1 MWKGAV
7 SFGLV
12 TVPVRMYSATESHDL
27 QFRQVRASDG
37 SRIRYRRVAE
47 ADGEEVPYDQIA
59 KGYETPDGRMVV
71 LSEEDLESLPNKS
84 SKEIEVDK
92 FVPAEQIDP
101 ILFDKAY
108 YLEPDKA
115 SAKSYSL
122 LRETLRDSD
131 RMAVVTISVRSRMT
145 MAILRVRDDVIV
157 LQTLL
162 WPDEIRKPEF
172 DTLSDVP
179 EPSEREV
186 KMAHLLV
193 ESLSEDFDPRRV
205 RGRLRRGRRGHG
217 AGQDRGRCGRDAV
230 GAGGVSRPGR
240 RPAGGA
246 AAVRRPGQGRAGGGG
261 RRQGVVFGRGVRRD
275 GVWRGG
281 VWRGRGGRGED
292 RGGAEHEGRR
302 EEVGRQEGHGREGG
316 GQEDAGQEGRLRC
329 RRATRSTRWP
339 GASSGGSGA
348 CR

>member
-193 ESLSEDFDPRRV
+193 ESLSEDFDP
-205 RGRLRRGRRGHG
+205 GEYEDDYAG
-217 AGQDRGRCGRDAV
+217 AVEAMVQAKI
-230 GAGGVSRPGR
+230 
-240 RPAGGA
+240 AGGA
-246 AAVRRPGQGRAGGGG
+246 VEMPSAPEESPGQVVDLLAALQQSVDRAKAARAAAGGGKASSSA
-261 RRQGVVFGRGVRRD
+261 
-275 GVWRGG
+275 
-281 VWRGRGGRGED
+281 GESGATESGAAESGAD
-292 RGGAEHEGRR
+292 EAAEAKTEAAPSTKGGAKKSAAKKATAAKGAAKKTPAKK
-302 EEVGRQEGHGREGG
+302 
-316 GQEDAGQEGRLRC
+316 AG
-329 RRATRSTRWP
+329 
-339 GASSGGSGA
+339 
-348 CR
+348 

>member
-115 SAKSYSL
+115 AAKSYSL

-131 RMAVVTISVRSRMT
+131 RMAVVTVSVRSRMT
-145 MAILRVRDDVIV
+145 MAVLRVRDDVIV

-162 WPDEIRKPEF
+162 WPDEIRRPEF
-172 DTLSDVP
+172 DSLADVP
-179 EPSEREV
+179 EPSDKEV

-193 ESLSEDFDPRRV
+193 ESLSEDFDPDEYEDDYA
-205 RGRLRRGRRGHG
+205 G
-217 AGQDRGRCGRDAV
+217 AVEALVQAKI
-230 GAGGVSRPGR
+230 AGGKVAEPAAAEESPGQVVDLLAALQQSVDR
-240 RPAGGA
+240 AKAARAAAAGGSAGGTAGGSAGGDAGA
-246 AAVRRPGQGRAGGGG
+246 AAGDEAPATEGPATQGPAKKASAKKQETKKAPAAKAAAKKAPVKKAG
-261 RRQGVVFGRGVRRD
+261 
-275 GVWRGG
+275 
-281 VWRGRGGRGED
+281 
-292 RGGAEHEGRR
+292 
-302 EEVGRQEGHGREGG
+302 
-316 GQEDAGQEGRLRC
+316 
-329 RRATRSTRWP
+329 
-339 GASSGGSGA
+339 
-348 CR
+348 

>member
-71 LSEEDLESLPNKS
+71 LSEEDLASLPNKS

-115 SAKSYSL
+115 SAKSYAL

-145 MAILRVRDDVIV
+145 MAVLRVHDDVIV

-172 DTLSDVP
+172 DTLTDVP
-179 EPSEREV
+179 EPSDREV

-193 ESLSEDFDPRRV
+193 ESLSEDFDP
-205 RGRLRRGRRGHG
+205 GEYEDDYAG
-217 AGQDRGRCGRDAV
+217 AVEALVQAKI
-230 GAGGVSRPGR
+230 AGGSVQAPTAAEESPGQVVDLLAALR
-240 RPAGGA
+240 QSVDRAKAARAAAGGA
-246 AAVRRPGQGRAGGGG
+246 GSAKAEAGDSGEGASPAAEA
-261 RRQGVVFGRGVRRD
+261 
-275 GVWRGG
+275 
-281 VWRGRGGRGED
+281 
-292 RGGAEHEGRR
+292 A
-302 EEVGRQEGHGREGG
+302 
-316 GQEDAGQEGRLRC
+316 EDADDTDNTEQTQDDDAAST
-329 RRATRSTRWP
+329 ATAKPAAKKSPAKKSAATKATAGKAP
-339 GASSGGSGA
+339 TKKTPAKKAG
-348 CR
+348 

>member
-1 MWKGAV
+1 MRAMWKGAV

-47 ADGEEVPYDQIA
+47 ADGAEVPYDQIV

-71 LSEEDLESLPNKS
+71 LTDDDLAALPNRS

-122 LRETLRDSD
+122 LRETLRAAD

-145 MAILRVRDDVIV
+145 MAVLRVREDVIV

-172 DTLSDVP
+172 DTLADVP

-193 ESLSEDFDPRRV
+193 ESLSEDFDP
-205 RGRLRRGRRGHG
+205 
-217 AGQDRGRCGRDAV
+217 AEYEDDYAEAV
-230 GAGGVSRPGR
+230 EALVQAKIAGGKVETP
-240 RPAGGA
+240 A
-246 AAVRRPGQGRAGGGG
+246 AAEESPGQVVDLLAALQQSVDRAKAARAAASGNPASAP
-261 RRQGVVFGRGVRRD
+261 
-275 GVWRGG
+275 
-281 VWRGRGGRGED
+281 
-292 RGGAEHEGRR
+292 GAEQQAA
-302 EEVGRQEGHGREGG
+302 EESPASPASPAAPAAPKKTAAKKAPAKKAAAK
-316 GQEDAGQEGRLRC
+316 AGDPKKTPAKKAG
-329 RRATRSTRWP
+329 
-339 GASSGGSGA
+339 
-348 CR
+348 

>member
-47 ADGEEVPYDQIA
+47 ADGAEVPYDQIA
-59 KGYETPDGRMVV
+59 KGYQTPDGQVVV
-71 LSEEDLESLPNKS
+71 LSEEDLASLPNRS

-101 ILFDKAY
+101 IMFDKAY

-122 LRETLRDSD
+122 LRETLSESE

-145 MAILRVRDDVIV
+145 MAVLRVRDDVIV

-172 DTLSDVP
+172 DSLDDVP
-179 EPSEREV
+179 QPSDREV

-193 ESLSEDFDPRRV
+193 ESLSEDFDP
-205 RGRLRRGRRGHG
+205 
-217 AGQDRGRCGRDAV
+217 AEYQDDY
-230 GAGGVSRPGR
+230 
-240 RPAGGA
+240 A
-246 AAVRRPGQGRAGGGG
+246 AAVEDLVQAKIAGGKVEAPAAEESPGQVVDLLAALQQSVERAKAARAAASGGRATAASAAPAQEEATAS
-261 RRQGVVFGRGVRRD
+261 RQKPASTTRKAAAGKTAPKKTAARTSA
-275 GVWRGG
+275 
-281 VWRGRGGRGED
+281 
-292 RGGAEHEGRR
+292 AEKAA
-302 EEVGRQEGHGREGG
+302 QEAT
-316 GQEDAGQEGRLRC
+316 QPKTTQPKKSPVKKAG
-329 RRATRSTRWP
+329 
-339 GASSGGSGA
+339 
-348 CR
+348 

>member
-47 ADGEEVPYDQIA
+47 MDGAEVPYDQIA

-71 LSEEDLESLPNKS
+71 LSDEDLESLPNRS

-108 YLEPDKA
+108 YLEPDKT
-115 SAKSYSL
+115 SAKSYAL
-122 LRETLRDSD
+122 LRETLRDTD

-145 MAILRVRDDVIV
+145 MAVLRVRDDVIV

-162 WPDEIRKPEF
+162 WPDEIRRPEF
-172 DTLSDVP
+172 ETLADVA
-179 EPSEREV
+179 EPSDKEV

-193 ESLSEDFDPRRV
+193 ESLSEDFDPEEYEDDYA
-205 RGRLRRGRRGHG
+205 G
-217 AGQDRGRCGRDAV
+217 AVEALVQAKI
-230 GAGGVSRPGR
+230 AGGKVETPAAAEESPGQVVDLLAALQQSVER
-240 RPAGGA
+240 AKAARAAAGGEGA
-246 AAVRRPGQGRAGGGG
+246 AESSAESAGEGAA
-261 RRQGVVFGRGVRRD
+261 
-275 GVWRGG
+275 
-281 VWRGRGGRGED
+281 GEEA
-292 RGGAEHEGRR
+292 GAAPAKKPTPQKATAKKPPTKKATTKKATG
-302 EEVGRQEGHGREGG
+302 
-316 GQEDAGQEGRLRC
+316 DPSKPATKAG
-329 RRATRSTRWP
+329 
-339 GASSGGSGA
+339 
-348 CR
+348 